1 MTALQMSSASSI
13 GMPSQWSLLLSD
25 LLKSIEEHTMS
36 YADKVRLRCVC
47 ASWRSQLPKLHDHPI
62 GTRLP
67 WLLVPFNDNLDSKG
81 ASKFYDPLEKKLYEL
96 DHLPE
101 AEEKALF
108 KGSTQGGWVVVAE
121 TGDKIYVVNP
131 LTRARFQLPPR
142 SKFPDVRKYRANKHD
157 NEYLI
162 REPHDFNEYYQMDAT
177 HLRNYFLP
185 KVVLSPSTCDSTDF
199 IAVAIY
205 GEIGRLAY
213 CRRGDKKWHVLSEEF
228 TYSDVRFHEQVLYAV
243 EFNGRLLAFDFNT
256 NASCPKPKEIE
267 IVAPFPTPL
276 TGQLYLVWCS
286 GGIIMVR
293 RDTDLDDEA
302 YDQDVRISV
311 TLGFNIFKLDS
322 TSDDG
327 KGKWCE
333 VESLGDHVL
342 FLGLNSSTAFSC
354 RDFPG
359 CFKGNQIYCT
369 DDNVSA
375 DAKGSG
381 RLFDQGVYSLD
392 EKVFERFPAYV
403 GDTRQV
409 WPAPI
414 WIMPK

>member
-142 SKFPDVRKYRANKHD
+142 SKFPDVRN
-157 NEYLI
+157 
-162 REPHDFNEYYQMDAT
+162 
-177 HLRNYFLP
+177 
-185 KVVLSPSTCDSTDF
+185 
-199 IAVAIY
+199 
-205 GEIGRLAY
+205 
-213 CRRGDKKWHVLSEEF
+213 
-228 TYSDVRFHEQVLYAV
+228 
-243 EFNGRLLAFDFNT
+243 
-256 NASCPKPKEIE
+256 
-267 IVAPFPTPL
+267 
-276 TGQLYLVWCS
+276 
-286 GGIIMVR
+286 
-293 RDTDLDDEA
+293 
-302 YDQDVRISV
+302 
-311 TLGFNIFKLDS
+311 